1 MNDCVFCR
9 IARREFGLVIYEDEF
24 TISFMD
30 TAMDVDGH
38 ILVIPKKHE
47 QSMLDCDEETAL
59 HVMRA
64 VKKVSDHLVVHCGY
78 DGVNLLSACGE
89 AAGQSLG
96 HFHIHLIPRRHD
108 DGLGGTG
115 AWPTFPGAKED
126 IMDVYKRL
134 VVK

>member
-1 MNDCVFCR
+1 MNNCVFCR
-9 IARREFGLVIYEDEF
+9 IAQREFGLILYEDDY

-38 ILVIPKKHE
+38 ILVIPKKHV
-47 QSMLDCDEETAL
+47 QSLLDCDEETAL

-64 VKKVSDHLVVHCGY
+64 VKKVSDHLVDNCGY

-96 HFHIHLIPRRHD
+96 HFHIHIIPRRAD
-108 DGLGGTG
+108 DGLGSTG
-115 AWPTFPGAKED
+115 AWPSFPGAKEN
-126 IMDVYKRL
+126 IADVYKRL
-134 VVK
+134 AMK